1 MPEPIKQTRFS
12 HFILA
17 VTSIITLLSAA
28 NIAKAIPAPA
38 QNDAITE
45 LILKDAST
53 EPRTPLA
60 FLQKL
65 KKSGLKV
72 KYHIVSNGGIQNVS
86 RGSFSCFGTVSGK
99 LGDKVLQDQDL
110 SFGIFIEPDSR
121 GVLAVQNDFHTKLLV
136 EVIAKDFS
144 TGVKNFWELIGD
156 GKTAD
161 WHFRTD
167 SFGIS
172 SDIARVNM
180 ELNPSIS
187 AEAPLFGNT
196 SRCSGCHLHGD
207 MLMKELSLPHNDW
220 LQPGANN
227 VSAAIGKFKLKT
239 GQNSNDPEMV
249 AASMFAE
256 AVSPEDLAQ
265 TVRKSLV
272 EAIKTQWESPL
283 CKETDKQKLRAVL
296 APVEMNLESDAKT
309 FNERLAKNEP
319 IEIPSTFFFD
329 ELLTGTELPIK
340 IASKEYLQ
348 TLKDLGSSFAADE
361 TKGLVET
368 EHAFLFP
375 VRSFADSRAIDYL
388 LDKGKLNPETVF
400 ALLSV
405 DANVPIYSKQR
416 LELMQYVPDS
426 FKDSAE
432 LKESMIREIEKI
444 PAEQRSA
451 AASDILTKLK
461 SSTRNL
467 AYINQQASFELGHDR
482 RKARLEGQ
490 KSADYWIKIANARR
504 KDIQNAQSSQN
515 PRGTILEGGLGP
527 GGFRRI
533 FPQYSKLAPTSDKAK
548 P

>member
-1 MPEPIKQTRFS
+1 MPESTNQIRFS
-12 HFILA
+12 LSILA
-17 VTSIITLLSAA
+17 VTAMITLLCAA
-28 NIAKAIPAPA
+28 HNAKAVPATA

-60 FLQKL
+60 FLQML

-99 LGDKVLQDQDL
+99 LGDKTLQDQDL
-110 SFGIFIEPDSR
+110 SFGIFIEPDAR
-121 GVLAVQNDFHTKLLV
+121 GNLAVQNDFHTKLLV

-172 SDIARVNM
+172 SDVARVNM

-187 AEAPLFGNT
+187 KDSPLFGNT

-220 LQPGANN
+220 LQPGVNSVN
-227 VSAAIGKFKLKT
+227 AAIGKYKLKA
-239 GQNSNDPEMV
+239 GPNSNDPEMV

-272 EAIKTQWESPL
+272 ESIKTQWESPA
-283 CKETDKQKLRAVL
+283 CKESDKQKLRAVL
-296 APVEMNLESDAKT
+296 APLEMNIESDAKA
-309 FNERLAKNEP
+309 FNERLANKEA

-329 ELLTGTELPIK
+329 ELLTGTEQPIK
-340 IASKEYLQ
+340 IAPTEYLQ
-348 TLKDLGSSFAADE
+348 ALKSLGSSFAADE
-361 TKGLVET
+361 TTGLVET
-368 EHAFLFP
+368 DHAFLFP
-375 VRSFADSRAIDYL
+375 VRSYADSRAIDYL

-400 ALLSV
+400 AMLSV
-405 DANVPIYSKQR
+405 DASVPIYSKQR

-426 FKDSAE
+426 FKDSSE
-432 LKESMIREIEKI
+432 LKESMIRSIEAI
-444 PAEQRSA
+444 PSEQRSA
-451 AASDILTKLK
+451 AASDILTKFK
-461 SSTRNL
+461 SNTRNL
-467 AYINQQASFELGHDR
+467 AYINQQSSFELGHDR

-490 KSADYWIKIANARR
+490 KSADFWIKIANERR
-504 KDIQNAQSSQN
+504 KDIQRAQSSQN
-515 PRGTILEGGLGP
+515 PRGTILEGGLGA

-533 FPQYSKLAPTSDKAK
+533 FPEYSKLAQP
-548 P
+548 